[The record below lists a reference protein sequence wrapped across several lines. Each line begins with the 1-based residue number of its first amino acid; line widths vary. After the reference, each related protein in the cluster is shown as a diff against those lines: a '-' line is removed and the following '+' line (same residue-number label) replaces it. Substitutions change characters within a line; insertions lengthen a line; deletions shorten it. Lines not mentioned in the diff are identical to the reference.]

1 MTIYNES
8 LKLLYKTYAKDLYM
22 FHRQRFV
29 ERNFRFQTVSIKK
42 LYVLTLYVYMYPLFL
57 SL

>member
-1 MTIYNES
+1 
-8 LKLLYKTYAKDLYM
+8 M